1 VGVDDDVRAI
11 GHLADHLRGILLGAD
26 IVASSNCLR
35 VEVTCRR
42 NSVSIDGD
50 SRTDSTWRPG

>member
-1 VGVDDDVRAI
+1 VLD
-11 GHLADHLRGILLGAD
+11 GAG
-26 IVASSNCLR
+26 IVASSKSVRLP
-35 VEVTCRR
+35 VTCRR